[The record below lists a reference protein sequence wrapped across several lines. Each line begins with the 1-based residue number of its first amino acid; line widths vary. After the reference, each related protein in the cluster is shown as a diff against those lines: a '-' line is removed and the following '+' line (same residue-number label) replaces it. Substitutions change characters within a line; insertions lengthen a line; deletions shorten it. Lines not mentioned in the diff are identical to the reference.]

1 MRKDGTDFPNAG
13 NAISFGQLLSKM
25 KLHADRIAALYTR
38 TCLEHLELRIAT
50 LQAKLHVT
58 VLLFG
63 VVIPSD
69 DGMKLKLTSFRS
81 REKQVHA
88 KCPSGA
94 LKSRLLKAD
103 YSNMYDNSTKQSLLL
118 IGYFSG
124 NAIELYRFGL
134 NPSAGFFVSSFLISI
149 IELDSSRKCICSKAA
164 DKCQLRRNRSSNC
177 ETTLTVTCCG
187 KWSTAENDQV
197 TICV

>member
-1 MRKDGTDFPNAG
+1 M
-13 NAISFGQLLSKM
+13 
-25 KLHADRIAALYTR
+25 
-38 TCLEHLELRIAT
+38 T
-50 LQAKLHVT
+50 L
-58 VLLFG
+58 LLF
-63 VVIPSD
+63 VLVIPSH
-69 DGMKLKLTSFRS
+69 DGMKLKFKCSPLTSFRS
-81 REKQVHA
+81 TEKQVHA

-103 YSNMYDNSTKQSLLL
+103 YSNMYDNSTKQRLLL

-134 NPSAGFFVSSFLISI
+134 NPSAGFFVSYFLISI
-149 IELDSSRKCICSKAA
+149 IEKMHLFQSWLSVCPGRLAFVSICFSTIQA

-187 KWSTAENDQV
+187 EWSTAENDQV
-197 TICV
+197 TIRV

>member
-1 MRKDGTDFPNAG
+1 MHVEETLQCRNFLIHGKEICFVYMC
-13 NAISFGQLLSKM
+13 QLLTVQNTNQITILVENFQFDNNK
-25 KLHADRIAALYTR
+25 
-38 TCLEHLELRIAT
+38 AT

-58 VLLFG
+58 VLLFV

-94 LKSRLLKAD
+94 LKS
-103 YSNMYDNSTKQSLLL
+103 SNMYDNSTKQRLLL

-149 IELDSSRKCICSKAA
+149 IE
-164 DKCQLRRNRSSNC
+164 
-177 ETTLTVTCCG
+177 
-187 KWSTAENDQV
+187 V
-197 TICV
+197 TIYL

>member
-1 MRKDGTDFPNAG
+1 MRKDGTDFANAG

-38 TCLEHLELRIAT
+38 T
-50 LQAKLHVT
+50 
-58 VLLFG
+58 
-63 VVIPSD
+63 SN
-69 DGMKLKLTSFRS
+69 
-81 REKQVHA
+81 
-88 KCPSGA
+88 SGLA
-94 LKSRLLKAD
+94 DVMLVSTRLLKAD

-134 NPSAGFFVSSFLISI
+134 NPSAGFFVSYFLISI
-149 IELDSSRKCICSKAA
+149 IEKMHLFQSWLSVCPGRLAFVSICFSTIQA

-187 KWSTAENDQV
+187 EWSTAENDQV
-197 TICV
+197 TIRV

>member
-1 MRKDGTDFPNAG
+1 MHVEETLQCRNFLIHGKEICFVHMCQQCKTR
-13 NAISFGQLLSKM
+13 IKLQLLF
-25 KLHADRIAALYTR
+25 
-38 TCLEHLELRIAT
+38 ELVENFQFDNNKAT

-58 VLLFG
+58 VLLFV

-94 LKSRLLKAD
+94 LKS
-103 YSNMYDNSTKQSLLL
+103 SNMYDNSTKQSLLL

-149 IELDSSRKCICSKAA
+149 IE
-164 DKCQLRRNRSSNC
+164 
-177 ETTLTVTCCG
+177 
-187 KWSTAENDQV
+187 V
-197 TICV
+197 TIYL

>member
-1 MRKDGTDFPNAG
+1 MHVEETLQCRNFLIHGKEICFVHMR
-13 NAISFGQLLSKM
+13 QLLTVENTNQITILVENFQFDNNK
-25 KLHADRIAALYTR
+25 
-38 TCLEHLELRIAT
+38 AT

-58 VLLFG
+58 VLLF
-63 VVIPSD
+63 VVAIPSD

-94 LKSRLLKAD
+94 LKS
-103 YSNMYDNSTKQSLLL
+103 SNMYDNSTKQSLLL

-149 IELDSSRKCICSKAA
+149 IE
-164 DKCQLRRNRSSNC
+164 
-177 ETTLTVTCCG
+177 
-187 KWSTAENDQV
+187 V
-197 TICV
+197 TIYL

>member
-1 MRKDGTDFPNAG
+1 MHVEETLQCRNFLIHGKEIENFQFDN
-13 NAISFGQLLSKM
+13 NK
-25 KLHADRIAALYTR
+25 
-38 TCLEHLELRIAT
+38 AT

-58 VLLFG
+58 VLLFV

-94 LKSRLLKAD
+94 LKS
-103 YSNMYDNSTKQSLLL
+103 SNMYDNSTKQSLLL

-149 IELDSSRKCICSKAA
+149 IELKGHE
-164 DKCQLRRNRSSNC
+164 QLSCAQLGKDCVNRSLLS
-177 ETTLTVTCCG
+177 
-187 KWSTAENDQV
+187 
-197 TICV
+197 